1 MNRNSA
7 DSFIPAEIKS
17 SPDLPP
23 LWGRLTSLSPGG
35 AELLSHFEFPA
46 GKALALTFVLGGTAF
61 AEVRARIAAAARD
74 ADGYYNYS
82 LSFTDRAQA
91 EGLRAA
97 IAGALPQRFEAG
109 PQ

>member
-7 DSFIPAEIKS
+7 DSYLPAEIKT
-17 SPDLPP
+17 SPDVPP

-35 AELLSHFEFPA
+35 AELLSHFEFPS
-46 GKALALTFVLGGTAF
+46 GKLLALTFGLGGTVF
-61 AEVRARIAAAARD
+61 SEVRARITAAARD

-97 IAGALPQRFEAG
+97 IAGALPPRFEAG